1 MEENVQMKHIG
12 IVDQPNANFDSDSL
26 NITPHADALTN
37 FIERCDTP
45 ITIGIQGEWGSGK
58 TSLLNLIENNLDGN
72 NSDHEK
78 NKGKFLQIWVN
89 AWEHSL
95 LSKPE
100 ETLLKIVN
108 QIINDMV
115 AELDKGDSAKE
126 QIKSKF
132 SVLAKGA
139 LRVATSAVAGDE
151 ATKVVSELIG
161 DNSNV
166 ISELKDQ
173 LDSIAKTIN
182 ETSKGKTAQYE
193 KIVIYVDDLDR
204 IDPPDAVAI
213 LELLKNIF
221 NVRHCI
227 FVLAID
233 YQVVIKGLKDKFG
246 ERTDENEW
254 EFRAFFDK
262 IIQLPFMMPVSQYD
276 IGNYVEELLI
286 QIGFLSKDQ
295 DVIDKTETPIDN
307 MIKEIV
313 KLSIGGNPRA
323 LKRLVNSL
331 SLIQI
336 FSDLKEEDAMNIDMD
351 ILNET
356 EKDMLMFSIMCMQI
370 KYPEIYDVISKHPDF
385 RDWDD
390 KVALEITDR
399 KEESNDFPNFEK
411 DFETACGVSWENYVK
426 KVRKEGGE
434 LKAKDSGARAE
445 FDEPWEQVLFILC
458 YPNPRY
464 RRRADDI
471 SNLLSY
477 IDKEVLK
484 GKSGEETTEAIRY
497 IVNQT
502 SVTSVTTTDD
512 LKTDIKNQPEELGG
526 MAEVIEHNKHKG
538 FVSESFFDLIKKID
552 TKLHE
557 IFDNDDH
564 VSFLYSRTGGLT
576 IYVKKNLDQK
586 QGYKFAALGFGYTP
600 IFIAEKIENI
610 KRRHYISLS
619 ISKKDTRYRKDE
631 IKSLFPHQNTST
643 SHMYSVEINDWDDFQ
658 IILDNNFLQ
667 DSKEFVQKNGLH
679 DHRKEHQRDQKK
691 IVLKKAAL
699 NDYKS
704 NVSDGNEYS

>member
-1 MEENVQMKHIG
+1 MEENKLNHIG

-26 NITPHADALTN
+26 NIKPHADALTN

-72 NSDHEK
+72 NPEHEK

-151 ATKVVSELIG
+151 ATKVVDELIG

-173 LDSIAKTIN
+173 LDSLAKTIN

-276 IGNYVEELLI
+276 IGNYVEQLLE
-286 QIGFLSKDQ
+286 QIGFLTKDQ
-295 DVIDKTETPIDN
+295 EINDNMNTPIDD

-336 FSDLKEEDAMNIDMD
+336 FADLKSSDEEDESTE
-351 ILNET
+351 LNET

-385 RDWDD
+385 RDWND
-390 KVALEITDR
+390 KVALEVTDR

-411 DFETACGVSWENYVK
+411 DFETACGVTWEDYK
-426 KVRKEGGE
+426 LVRRESKE
-434 LKAKDSGARAE
+434 LKYDTSGARAE
-445 FDEPWEQVLFILC
+445 FDEYWERVLFIIC

-484 GKSGEETTEAIRY
+484 GKSGEETTKAIRF

-512 LKTDIKNQPEELGG
+512 LKTDTKKSYSPT
-526 MAEVIEHNKHKG
+526 
-538 FVSESFFDLIKKID
+538 FFDGINEYID
-552 TKLHE
+552 TFKESKKAKYDTYKQHENLIVDIDSMLREKYQEEIESKL
-557 IFDNDDH
+557 ILPK
-564 VSFLYSRTGGLT
+564 VSPSGGLVLNWKKERGGKFFQIRFGETDKFLIDTFGDKTPYKTFLRAYCYKT
-576 IYVKKNLDQK
+576 IQNYQDD
-586 QGYKFAALGFGYTP
+586 
-600 IFIAEKIENI
+600 KI
-610 KRRHYISLS
+610 S
-619 ISKKDTRYRKDE
+619 
-631 IKSLFPHQNTST
+631 SLFPAQSMHSNW
-643 SHMYSVEINDWDDFQ
+643 MYSFIIRDMNDWNTFIESGLMDDA
-658 IILDNNFLQ
+658 IKAIDKGKKVLMYNEVGG
-667 DSKEFVQKNGLH
+667 SKNLKPYFIK
-679 DHRKEHQRDQKK
+679 DHAK
-691 IVLKKAAL
+691 IFDK
-699 NDYKS
+699 
-704 NVSDGNEYS
+704 GEQW

>member
-1 MEENVQMKHIG
+1 MNSKKYNIG

-26 NITPHADALTN
+26 NIKPHADALTN

-58 TSLLNLIENNLDGN
+58 TSLLNLIENNLEGN
-72 NSDHEK
+72 NLDHEY

-115 AELDKGDSAKE
+115 CELDKGDNAKE

-151 ATKVVSELIG
+151 ATKVVNELIG

-166 ISELKDQ
+166 ISELKEQ
-173 LDSIAKTIN
+173 LDSLAKTIKKN
-182 ETSKGKTAQYE
+182 STGKTAQYE

-221 NVRHCI
+221 NVKHCI

-276 IGNYVEELLI
+276 IGNYVEQLLE
-286 QIGFLSKDQ
+286 QIGFLTKDQ
-295 DVIDKTETPIDN
+295 EIDDKMNIPIDE

-336 FSDLKEEDAMNIDMD
+336 FADLKVSDEEEDNSE
-351 ILNET
+351 LNET

-370 KYPEIYDVISKHPDF
+370 KYPEIYDIISKHPDF

-390 KVALEITDR
+390 KVALEVTDR

-411 DFETACGVSWENYVK
+411 DFKTACGVTWEDYKLVK
-426 KVRKEGGE
+426 REGKES
-434 LKAKDSGARAE
+434 KYDTSGARAE
-445 FDEPWEQVLFILC
+445 FDEYWERVLFIVC

-464 RRRADDI
+464 RRRAGDI

-484 GKSGEETTEAIRY
+484 GKSGEETTKAIRF

-512 LKTDIKNQPEELGG
+512 LKTDTKKSYSPT
-526 MAEVIEHNKHKG
+526 
-538 FVSESFFDLIKKID
+538 FFEGIQEYID
-552 TKLHE
+552 TFKADKKEKYDNFKPYEYLLVDIDKMLRDRYQDQINDKL
-557 IFDNDDH
+557 ILPKI
-564 VSFLYSRTGGLT
+564 SPSGGLVLNWKKERGGKFFQIRFGETEKFLIDQFGEKAPYKTFLRAYCYKT
-576 IYVKKNLDQK
+576 IQNYQD
-586 QGYKFAALGFGYTP
+586 
-600 IFIAEKIENI
+600 EKI
-610 KRRHYISLS
+610 S
-619 ISKKDTRYRKDE
+619 
-631 IKSLFPHQNTST
+631 SLFPAQSMHANW
-643 SHMYSVEINDWDDFQ
+643 MYSFIIRNIKDWEIFMDSGL
-658 IILDNNFLQ
+658 LDASIKAIDRGKKVLMYNEIGG
-667 DSKEFVQKNGLH
+667 SKNLKPYFIK
-679 DHRKEHQRDQKK
+679 DHGK
-691 IVLKKAAL
+691 IFDKG
-699 NDYKS
+699 
-704 NVSDGNEYS
+704 GNW